1 MLDGRQALD
10 LALDLA
16 RMPTLADAMRAH
28 PLPADT
34 LVVIRIAADC
44 SETCSEAVRATGLKS
59 TTIRDACVF
68 YLQQILLAS
77 DADSHRV
84 LGVQPGATRSEM
96 REHMRWLL
104 KWLHPDKDRDEWES
118 VFAERVL
125 KAWREAGARQSRQTD
140 AQRREFASIRSA
152 GVRRRSNHPIQRWIA
167 MPLPGSAAAQVRR
180 RRIVAM
186 ALVCVLGLAIAL
198 TSMFAPFP
206 TLLATGSP
214 VDIQGSARGAD

>member
-16 RMPTLADAMRAH
+16 RMPTLANAMRAH

-44 SETCSEAVRATGLKS
+44 PETCSEAVRTTGLKA

-77 DADSHRV
+77 DADSYRV

-125 KAWREAGARQSRQTD
+125 KAWREAGARQSRQPN
-140 AQRREFASIRSA
+140 AERGELASIRSA
-152 GVRRRSNHPIQRWIA
+152 GVRRRSKHQRWIA
-167 MPLPGSAAAQVRR
+167 MPLHGATSAHVRR

-186 ALVCVLGLAIAL
+186 ALVSVLGLAIAL

-214 VDIQGSARGAD
+214 VDIQDSAEGAK